1 MMVRTT
7 PVTMMV
13 TMIVT
18 TIAMTMGMTMGAKV
32 VGVAATTVI
41 AMATGAVMTDLVL
54 ARLPG

>member
-1 MMVRTT
+1 
-7 PVTMMV
+7 MMV

-18 TIAMTMGMTMGAKV
+18 TIAMTTAMTMGMTMGAKV
-32 VGVAATTVI
+32 VGVAATTVT